1 MDGVLRVKDDWL
13 AMSVAGSVLI
23 CDAFVRPV
31 LKQKRQCHTE
41 RQMPGKTIS
50 PYGSWESPISANLIT
65 QGGLRLAE
73 VRVDGPDVYW
83 LEGRPE
89 EAGRYVIVKR
99 SADGTTSDVNPEDFN
114 ARNAVHEYG
123 GGAYTV
129 RGGVVY
135 FSNWDDQRL
144 YRAASDG
151 GDPVAITAGPGIER
165 GDRYSDL
172 TLSNDRNWIL
182 CVRERHHEGREADN
196 ELVAVPTANSDETGD
211 VRVLATGHDFYSSP
225 RQGDAG
231 DRICW
236 LSWDHPNMPWDGCEL
251 WVADFDSAT
260 GSVSNE
266 QLVTGGA
273 DISIVQPEWAP
284 GSTLVFISDESGW
297 WNLTKWAGGKVE
309 PILTEEIDHGGP
321 AWAFGFRTYS
331 FTQDGAVVLKD
342 SQGGKGRFRKIGLD
356 GEVIAETSVS
366 HTSMADVTV
375 LGDDVVYV
383 GASPASAAEVVRVNL
398 GDGSVTTIKSSSDF
412 ELDSAYLSIPE
423 EITFPSTEDGEA
435 HAFYYAPENPEFDS
449 DSSEKPPLLVISHG
463 GPTSATSSA
472 LSLSVQFWTSRGF
485 AVVDV
490 NYRGSTG
497 HGRAFRD
504 ALKGKWGVYDTD
516 DCIAAADYLVGKGLA
531 DGDRLAIKGG
541 SAGGYTTINA
551 LTFHDRFAVG
561 ATYYGIADL
570 SVFVDD
576 THKYESRYL
585 DSLIGPYPEAKQL
598 YHDRSAINF
607 TDQLSCP
614 MIILQGLEDKIVP
627 PSQAE
632 IMADALREKG
642 IPFALMMFEGEQHG
656 FRQSKNIIRS
666 LEGELYFYG
675 RVLRF
680 TPADEIEPVEIEHE
694 SAL

>member
-1 MDGVLRVKDDWL
+1 
-13 AMSVAGSVLI
+13 
-23 CDAFVRPV
+23 
-31 LKQKRQCHTE
+31 
-41 RQMPGKTIS
+41 MPGKTSS
-50 PYGSWESPISANLIT
+50 PYGSWKSPITARLIAA
-65 QGGLRLAE
+65 GGLKLAE

-89 EAGRYVIVKR
+89 EAGRYVIVRR
-99 SADGTTSDVNPEDFN
+99 SPDGSTVDINPERFN

-123 GGAYTV
+123 GGAYAV
-129 RGGVVY
+129 RDGVVY
-135 FSNWDDQRL
+135 FVNWDDQRI
-144 YRAASDG
+144 YRRSDG
-151 GDPVAITAGPGIER
+151 GDPVAITGEPAIER

-172 TLSNDRNWIL
+172 TLSDDSRWIL
-182 CVRERHHEGREADN
+182 CVRERHQEGAEAVN
-196 ELVAVPTANSDETGD
+196 ELVAVPADGSGD
-211 VRVLATGHDFYSSP
+211 VQVLATGHDFYSSP
-225 RQGDAG
+225 RQNDAG
-231 DRICW
+231 DRVCW

-251 WVADFDSAT
+251 WVANFDSAA
-260 GSVSNE
+260 GAVSNE
-266 QLVTGGA
+266 QLATGGA
-273 DISIVQPEWAP
+273 NVSIVQPEWAP
-284 GSTLVFISDESGW
+284 DGTLVFISDESGW

-309 PILTEEIDHGGP
+309 PVLAEEVDHGGP
-321 AWAFGFRTYS
+321 AWAFGFRTYA
-331 FTQDGAVVLKD
+331 FTHDGAVVLKD
-342 SQGGKGRFRKIGLD
+342 SQGGRGRFRKIGLD
-356 GEVIAETSVS
+356 GTVIAETPVS

-375 LGDDVVYV
+375 IGEDVVYV
-383 GASPASAAEVVRVNL
+383 GASPASAAEVVRVDP
-398 GDGSVTTIKSSSDF
+398 GDGSVATLKSSSDV
-412 ELDSAYLSIPE
+412 ELDPAYLSTPE
-423 EITFPSTEDGEA
+423 AITFPTTEDGEA
-435 HAFYYAPENPEFDS
+435 HAFYYAPTNPEFEADTS
-449 DSSEKPPLLVISHG
+449 DKPPLLVISHG
-463 GPTSATSSA
+463 GPTGATSAA

-516 DCIAAADYLVGKGLA
+516 DCIAAADYLVNKGLA
-531 DGDRLAIKGG
+531 DGERLAIKGG

-570 SVFVDD
+570 SVFIDD

-607 TDQLSCP
+607 TDRLSAP
-614 MIILQGLEDKIVP
+614 MIILQGLEDRIVP

-632 IMADALREKG
+632 IMAGALREKG
-642 IPFALMMFEGEQHG
+642 IPFALLMFEGEQHG

-666 LEGELYFYG
+666 LEAELYFYG
-675 RVLRF
+675 RVLGF
-680 TPADEIEPVEIEHE
+680 TPADEIEPVEIENE

>member
-1 MDGVLRVKDDWL
+1 
-13 AMSVAGSVLI
+13 MS
-23 CDAFVRPV
+23 
-31 LKQKRQCHTE
+31 
-41 RQMPGKTIS
+41 GKTSS
-50 PYGSWESPISANLIT
+50 PYGSWKSPITARLIAA
-65 QGGLRLAE
+65 GGLKLAE

-89 EAGRYVIVKR
+89 EAGRYVIVRR
-99 SADGTTSDVNPEDFN
+99 SPDGSTVDINPKGFN
-114 ARNAVHEYG
+114 VRNAVHEYG
-123 GGAYTV
+123 GGAFAV
-129 RGGVVY
+129 RDGVVY
-135 FSNWDDQRL
+135 FSNWDDQRI
-144 YRAASDG
+144 YRVSASG
-151 GDPVAITAGPGIER
+151 NPEAITDVPAVER

-172 TLSNDRNWIL
+172 TLSNDSKWIL
-182 CVRERHHEGREADN
+182 CVRERHQEGAEAVN
-196 ELVAVPTANSDETGD
+196 ELVAVPADGSGD
-211 VRVLATGHDFYSSP
+211 VQVLATGHDFYSSP
-225 RQGDAG
+225 RQNDAG
-231 DRICW
+231 DRVCW

-251 WVADFDSAT
+251 WVANFDSAA
-260 GSVSNE
+260 GAVSNE
-266 QLVTGGA
+266 QLATGGA
-273 DISIVQPEWAP
+273 NVSIVQPEWAP
-284 GSTLVFISDESGW
+284 DGTLVFISDESGW

-309 PILTEEIDHGGP
+309 PVLAEEVDHGGP
-321 AWAFGFRTYS
+321 AWAFGFRTYA

-342 SQGGKGRFRKIGLD
+342 SQGGRGRFRKIGLD
-356 GEVIAETSVS
+356 GTVIAETPVL
-366 HTSMADVTV
+366 HTSMSDVTV
-375 LGDDVVYV
+375 IGEDVVYV
-383 GASPASAAEVVRVNL
+383 GASPASAAEVVRVDP
-398 GDGSVTTIKSSSDF
+398 GDGSVATLKSSSDV
-412 ELDSAYLSIPE
+412 ELDPAYLSTPE
-423 EITFPSTEDGEA
+423 AITFPTTEDGEA
-435 HAFYYAPENPEFDS
+435 HAFYYAPTNPEFEADTS
-449 DSSEKPPLLVISHG
+449 DKPPLLVISHG
-463 GPTSATSSA
+463 GPTGATSAA

-516 DCIAAADYLVGKGLA
+516 DCIAAADYLVNKGLA
-531 DGDRLAIKGG
+531 DGERLAIKGG

-607 TDQLSCP
+607 TDRLSAP

-632 IMADALREKG
+632 IMAGALREKG
-642 IPFALMMFEGEQHG
+642 IPFALLMFEGEQHG

-666 LEGELYFYG
+666 LEAELYFYG
-675 RVLRF
+675 RVLGF
-680 TPADEIEPVEIEHE
+680 TPADEIEPVEIENE
-694 SAL
+694 RAL